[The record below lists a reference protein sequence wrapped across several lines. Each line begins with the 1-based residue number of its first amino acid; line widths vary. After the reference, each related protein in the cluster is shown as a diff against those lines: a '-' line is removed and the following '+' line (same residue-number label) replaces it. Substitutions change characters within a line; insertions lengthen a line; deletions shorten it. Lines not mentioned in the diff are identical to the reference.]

1 MATVFVVSKC
11 CEGWNAVIAVFS
23 GVKWETLE
31 RRFPVPHYIIDEID
45 VEKNLKDWPQETED
59 E

>member
-1 MATVFVVSKC
+1 MSVFVVT
-11 CEGWNAVIAVFS
+11 ETRQGWNFPIAVFS

-31 RRFPVPHYIIDEID
+31 RRFPVPHYTIDEFD
-45 VEKNLKDWPQETED
+45 VEKNIKNYPLEIDD